1 MNSKVWINKAL
12 STCMVIA
19 MVAMYSMVTLA
30 ASDRAA
36 GELLV
41 SGTSSNGETPFV
53 LVNGEAAQ
61 SGRSIFSSSVITTP
75 ENTTALLNLGKIG
88 QVKLAPNSSFALNF
102 SNNGIS
108 GDLTSGQ
115 LTVLSSSSA
124 VNVKTLNNIVK
135 VNAGESA
142 AANGSKAQ
150 DDDDDNDASGGN
162 LLIWALVLGGAAAGI
177 IIAATSDNNDLQFGN
192 GTTVVSPTR

>member
-1 MNSKVWINKAL
+1 MNSKVWLNKAL

-41 SGTSSNGETPFV
+41 SGTSTNGETPFV

-61 SGRSIFSSSVITTP
+61 SGRSIFSSSIITTP
-75 ENTTALLNLGKIG
+75 DNTTALLNLGKIG
-88 QVKLAPNSSFALNF
+88 QVKLAPNSSFAINF
-102 SNNGIS
+102 SNNGIN

-115 LTVLSSSSA
+115 LTVLSSSQA
-124 VNVKTLNNIVK
+124 VNVKTLNNTVK
-135 VNAGESA
+135 LNAGESA

-150 DDDDDNDASGGN
+150 DDDDNDASGGN

-177 IIAATSDNNDLQFGN
+177 IIAATSDNNNLQLGN
-192 GTTVVSPTR
+192 GTTVVSPVR